1 MRGSS
6 STMTICHGLST
17 VRSQALRPACRN
29 LATQFSRVCV
39 GGERWIGWAQLG
51 PIRPG

>member
-6 STMTICHGLST
+6 STMTICHSLST

-39 GGERWIGWAQLG
+39 ATKDGAAG
-51 PIRPG
+51 PN